1 MKDNYYPTFFFFSL
15 PPFLPCPEMLEPIS
29 PVTEMGQGSPGSSV
43 DAGEGRKVYQY
54 VADKKIIL
62 FLTESRSIICFIF

>member
-1 MKDNYYPTFFFFSL
+1 MINIKHLLVSATFPSL
-15 PPFLPCPEMLEPIS
+15 PSPEMLELSS
-29 PVTEMGQGSPGSSV
+29 PVVAEMGQGSTGSSV
-43 DAGEGRKVYQY
+43 DAGEGRSQN

>member
-1 MKDNYYPTFFFFSL
+1 
-15 PPFLPCPEMLEPIS
+15 MLEPIS

-43 DAGEGRKVYQY
+43 DAGEGRKVYQN